1 MVPKALL
8 RESETPRTKYFACEG
23 AAIENQA
30 NVPSACTNPAHNRT
44 QPEKNFV
51 DKCDLRS

>member
-51 DKCDLRS
+51 GKCDLRS